1 MVSCLFFSSYNSAK
15 LGNNMMSTCSFGL
28 FWPDGGQKMAWLQV
42 NSGTLS
48 LRPYPHISLVFW
60 KRRFFSLLSKQSVPT
75 GCFFFQW
82 LKVAPSLMGTMH
94 LFSLVSK
101 SENNDNFLKTSIVHS
116 TAKKHFLKY
125 PLWKAF
131 REDEFSVTL
140 FTGYVL
146 TVG

>member
-1 MVSCLFFSSYNSAK
+1 MKIIYLSIY
-15 LGNNMMSTCSFGL
+15 LGNNMMSTCKLGP

-60 KRRFFSLLSKQSVPT
+60 KRRFFPLLSKQSVPT

-101 SENNDNFLKTSIVHS
+101 SENNDTNFLKPPLYTVQQSSIFS
-116 TAKKHFLKY
+116 NILSGKLLERMNFQWHFSLDTC
-125 PLWKAF
+125 W
-131 REDEFSVTL
+131 R
-140 FTGYVL
+140 
-146 TVG
+146 